1 MKLWSEYSMKNLKP
15 AFTLAE
21 LLLCIGIIGVVSAM
35 GMTIAKH
42 GTDRAYNL
50 FYYNGYINL
59 YNAIADAKAVNPE
72 ANNVEIMNH
81 VSDVLSKEDDVAWA
95 NKQFEIANSN
105 LIQNFKTL
113 KATAAPIYLAYGP
126 EYEVHK
132 KDEFDKYK
140 PFHPVDPDNPPEWP
154 LRPDQYDDDSLKY
167 GQLGQVGGGDNGGEG
182 NGDEGNG
189 DEGNDDGVAN
199 GWVTPDDANAIRIET
214 NNGSNFYY
222 PSNIEEEGL
231 NGVGGGAAIAGVS
244 NAIPITMTIPQRK
257 TRTNDGVAIVR
268 FAYVDADNGY
278 LIPIADGSTVNL
290 QLRRDLLPAY
300 IDNGIIGR
308 NNVINRN
315 NFEFQ
320 RIVYSNYRDAFCT
333 VRNGVGIGN
342 LISCDGYSTVSPREG
357 ILKFADPRKAR

>member
-81 VSDVLSKEDDVAWA
+81 VSEVLSREEDVAWA
-95 NKQFEIANSN
+95 TKQFEIANSN
-105 LIQNFKTL
+105 SIQNFKTL
-113 KATAAPIYLAYGP
+113 KAFAAPIYLAYGR
-126 EYEVHK
+126 EEEVFN
-132 KDEFDKYK
+132 KDDLDDKYK
-140 PFHPVDPDNPPEWP
+140 PFHPEEPVTPPEWAI
-154 LRPDQYDDDSLKY
+154 RPGQDDSWKEEHLE
-167 GQLGQVGGGDNGGEG
+167 QDGGDVEKDDVNKG
-182 NGDEGNG
+182 
-189 DEGNDDGVAN
+189 DGVAN

-222 PSNIEEEGL
+222 PSNIEEEGF
-231 NGVGGGAAIAGVS
+231 NGVGGGADIAGVS